1 MKTVLITG
9 GATGIGKAT
18 AQVFARN
25 GYLTLIN
32 YNKSETAAKE
42 LCEGLIKE
50 GCLAESYKADLT
62 SAQEVYKMF
71 DIIYLKYKK
80 IDVLVNNAG
89 KALVKEFYETSEQ
102 EWDEIFNVNLKSAY
116 FCSKQAIKSMLKN
129 NNGSIINISS
139 MWGITGSS
147 FEVAYSAAKA
157 GLIGFT
163 KALAKE
169 ISPSGIRVNAVAPG
183 FIDTAMNNDVPKD
196 IRQSIKNQTPLQ
208 RIGTVEDIAKT
219 VFFLS
224 SEAASFITGETINVS
239 GGLII

>member
-18 AQVFARN
+18 AQIFARN

-32 YNKSETAAKE
+32 YNKSEKAAKE
-42 LCEGLIKE
+42 LCESLIKE

-62 SAQEVYKMF
+62 SAQEVDKMF
-71 DIIYLKYKK
+71 EIIYLKYKK

-89 KALVKEFYETSEQ
+89 KALVKEFSETSEQ
-102 EWDEIFNVNLKSAY
+102 EWDDIFNINLKSAY
-116 FCSKQAIKSMLKN
+116 LCSKQAIKSMLKN

-139 MWGITGSS
+139 MWGIAGSS

-183 FIDTAMNNDVPKD
+183 YIDTAMNKDVPKD
-196 IRQSIKNQTPLQ
+196 IQQSIKYQTPLQ
-208 RIGTVEDIAKT
+208 RIGTAEDIAKT

-224 SEAASFITGETINVS
+224 SESASFITGETVNVS